1 MSNVLFL
8 PELLYMLPF
17 DYCHWPVRYAY
28 CTLCVLSL
36 FSCPLYLTHAVW
48 QVMEDSAV
56 NTVNHGGAPGV
67 AGLPVHS
74 VEESETSSAS
84 FHSAVDDSLSR
95 DNNCPV
101 TEMEVEEG
109 GNHKH
114 DSNTQSNVCDTNHP
128 NSEHN
133 VLNQKLDLNSHPPC
147 LSTCTAVDMAIDAS
161 ENTKDD
167 ANDISS
173 STPIVLSPKHISKS
187 SINPPQL
194 ASADV
199 DMAFDVS
206 ENVQE
211 NSDDLS
217 HVEAGQ
223 KQELGIKLP
232 HLCPSTAVDI
242 AIDASE
248 NTKDDACEPSLKQVD
263 ELSKNPPH
271 PSSLTAVDVVSDA
284 SENTKGDSDNSSN
297 SEPVV
302 LSQKPGLSDNPPHLS
317 STAVDMAVDDAS
329 PNTDDNANNSS
340 NSEPVV
346 LSQKPGLSDNPPH
359 LSSTAVD
366 MAVDDASPNTDDNA
380 NNSSNS
386 EPVVLSQK
394 PGLSDNPP
402 HLSST
407 AVDMAV
413 DDASPNT
420 DDNANN
426 SSNSEPVLSQKP
438 GLSDNP
444 PHLSSTAVD
453 MAVDVASPNTEDNT
467 KPLLLE
473 PVPDEQRAASP
484 LSPTPPDTTA
494 GCPTERETLSLSHSV
509 LDEGVG
515 GEERELV
522 TPSVS
527 SSGYGGSREAS
538 PEDGVII
545 TEDMKA
551 EEERLRVRESR
562 EQSLEGEVSCVCLSQ
577 CVCIVYVY
585 MHTIYMY

>member
-17 DYCHWPVRYAY
+17 YHWYWPVRYAY

-67 AGLPVHS
+67 AGLPSHS

-95 DNNCPV
+95 DTNCLV

-128 NSEHN
+128 NSDDN
-133 VLNQKLDLNSHPPC
+133 VLNQELDLNSHPPC

-167 ANDISS
+167 ANDISNS
-173 STPIVLSPKHISKS
+173 APTVLSPKHISES

-206 ENVQE
+206 EE

-217 HVEAGQ
+217 HVEADQ

-232 HLCPSTAVDI
+232 HLSPTAAVDV

-248 NTKDDACEPSLKQVD
+248 NTKDDACEPNLKQVD
-263 ELSKNPPH
+263 ELSNKPPH
-271 PSSLTAVDVVSDA
+271 PSSPTAVDVVSDA

-340 NSEPVV
+340 NSEP
-346 LSQKPGLSDNPPH
+346 
-359 LSSTAVD
+359 A
-366 MAVDDASPNTDDNA
+366 
-380 NNSSNS
+380 
-386 EPVVLSQK
+386 
-394 PGLSDNPP
+394 
-402 HLSST
+402 
-407 AVDMAV
+407 
-413 DDASPNT
+413 
-420 DDNANN
+420 
-426 SSNSEPVLSQKP
+426 VLSQKP

-473 PVPDEQRAASP
+473 PLPDEQRAASP

-494 GCPTERETLSLSHSV
+494 GCPTERETLSLSLSV

-551 EEERLRVRESR
+551 EEERLRERESR
-562 EQSLEGEVSCVCLSQ
+562 EQSFEGEVSCVFVTV
-577 CVCIVYVY
+577 CVLHVHVHVCVY
-585 MHTIYMY
+585 MCTPFIYMYMY